1 MANSPLYQF
10 EGTGSR
16 GWEEVGPSSKDMT
29 FLEMLDNSYVLR
41 IMGLLSELMRY
52 CKKQ

>member
-10 EGTGSR
+10 EGAGSR

-29 FLEMLDNSYVLR
+29 FLRCETIVMS
-41 IMGLLSELMRY
+41 
-52 CKKQ
+52 